1 MQILKAKELTS
12 EKAHCLIYGI
22 PGMGKTT
29 LLGML
34 PGKTLIIDID
44 KGTRVL
50 KDCENVDVVRIS
62 EDLHEIPEI
71 LNELRK
77 KCPYQNVAI
86 DSLSELERGL
96 LTFYGRQGN
105 NNGVPGVQDYGRA
118 NYKIM
123 DLCRQFISLP
133 CNIFFTAWEEQ
144 CEVIAPTGDKYNQA
158 RPLIRDK
165 IVNNICGLCDIV
177 GQATFSYKDP
187 KNPVRYILLESDK
200 AVVKDRI
207 YKRKGCLYEEL
218 IPSETDTKE
227 SKE

>member
-1 MQILKAKELTS
+1 MQILKPKDLTS
-12 EKAHCLIYGI
+12 DKATCLIYGI

-34 PGKTLIIDID
+34 PGKTLIVDID

-50 KDCENVDVVRIS
+50 SECENVDIVRIS

-71 LNELRK
+71 LNELRT

-86 DSLSELERGL
+86 DSLSELERSL
-96 LTFYGRQGN
+96 LTFYGRQGSN
-105 NNGVPGVQDYGRA
+105 KGVPGIQDYGRA

-133 CNIFFTAWEEQ
+133 CNVFFTAWEEQ
-144 CEVIAPTGDKYNQA
+144 DEIIASTGEKFSQA

-165 IVNNICGLCDIV
+165 IVANICGLCDIV
-177 GQATFSYKDP
+177 GQVLISQKDG
-187 KNPVRYILLESDK
+187 KRYIRLEGSNE
-200 AVVKDRI
+200 AFAKDRI
-207 YKRKGCLYEEL
+207 YKRQYCGFEEL